1 MPTGAHGPKRRDD
14 QDLQQVQAGNLQ
26 WWQSTPMDYDWAGSG
41 SDTRTERAWFNDQDE
56 RFMRASDHFA
66 TDKVP
71 FDRFIP
77 YARLANQEVL
87 EICTGSGFPS
97 VLMAKAAARLPAS
110 RLTNTPLS

>member
-56 RFMRASDHFA
+56 RFMPASDHFA
-66 TDKVP
+66 PDKVP
-71 FDRFIP
+71 FHRFFP
-77 YARLANQEVL
+77 YPRPPTQRVL
-87 EICTGSGFPS
+87 QIAT
-97 VLMAKAAARLPAS
+97 AS
-110 RLTNTPLS
+110 CFHSAL